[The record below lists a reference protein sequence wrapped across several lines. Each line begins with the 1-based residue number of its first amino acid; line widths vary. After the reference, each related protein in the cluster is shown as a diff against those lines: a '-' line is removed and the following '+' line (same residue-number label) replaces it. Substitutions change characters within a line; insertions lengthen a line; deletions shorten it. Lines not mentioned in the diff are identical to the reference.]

1 VQPRAFGSFFCLLTG
16 FFKTVW
22 VFFFYIIF
30 IAGSII
36 VGEAVHTRNLGL
48 MISSTL
54 LLLQV
59 RGHPIVVLLQVRG
72 HPVRRATQVHVEATA
87 VVEARVQ
94 VEATSTTR
102 TSDLPPPGSLPPR
115 PSSCGGSDAAL
126 LVQGLEAGGGSGAHR
141 VAVGPEDDGRGCCQR
156 HHFVFIYFIFLDL

>member
-115 PSSCGGSDAAL
+115 PSCGGSDAAL